1 MSQPGLGVMISYLG
15 GNEDSVNALKAALGK
30 TIDVV
35 ELVED
40 ALRIKF
46 TDETGIYFYD
56 DGQSCCEHRYMVCDD
71 DLLSFSAATL
81 DAAELAD
88 APEVEDEY
96 GEVHE
101 VQFLR
106 VSTSKGVI
114 VVSNHNE
121 HNGYYGGFSIRVRS
135 I

>member
-1 MSQPGLGVMISYLG
+1 MTHPGIGVMLSYLAS
-15 GNEDSVNALKAALGK
+15 NEDSVNAFQSAKGK
-30 TIDVV
+30 EISLA
-35 ELVED
+35 ELAND
-40 ALRIKF
+40 MLTLKF
-46 TDETGIYFYD
+46 TDGTAIAFYD

-71 DLLSFSAATL
+71 DLPSFTGATL
-81 DAAELAD
+81 EGAELAD
-88 APEVEDEY
+88 APDVEDG

-121 HNGYYGGFSIRVRS
+121 HNGYYGGFSIKVKTL
-135 I
+135 